1 MAGMELGTF
10 GIWSGLL
17 RNAPEGEAVDAAR
30 QIEALGFATAWLPSG
45 EVGQLERVRALVAG
59 TSSLRVATGILN
71 VYRETDPER
80 TAEVFHQIDGAY
92 PDRFL
97 LGIGVGHPQA
107 LAPGQYGP
115 PLETMRRY
123 LDGLDHATHPVP
135 VERRALAAL
144 RPGMLRLS
152 RDRSLGAH
160 PYLTTPEHTARARE
174 ILGPQALLAPEQGV
188 VLETDATRARATART
203 NLERYLQLTNYLNSF
218 KWFGFEDRDFEQGG
232 SDGLID
238 ALVAWGD
245 IETIAGRLREHLD
258 AGATHV
264 TIQVLTDTPQV
275 FPVAQWKALAG
286 ALTG

>member
-1 MAGMELGTF
+1 MELGTF

-17 RNAPEGEAVDAAR
+17 RSAPEQDAVDAAKE
-30 QIEALGFATAWLPSG
+30 IEGLGFTAAWLSSG

-59 TSSLRVATGILN
+59 TSTLRVATGILN
-71 VYRETDPER
+71 VYRESDPEH
-80 TAEVFHQIDGAY
+80 TADVFHQIDTAY

-107 LAPGQYGP
+107 LEPGQYGP
-115 PLETMRRY
+115 PLEIMRRY
-123 LDGLDHATHPVP
+123 LDGLDRAAHPVP
-135 VERRALAAL
+135 GERRALAAL

-174 ILGPQALLAPEQGV
+174 ILGPHALLAPEQGV
-188 VLETDATRARATART
+188 VLETDAARARATARA
-203 NLERYLQLTNYLNSF
+203 NLEHYLELTNYLNSF
-218 KWFGFEDRDFEQGG
+218 KWFGFEDEDFENGG
-232 SDGLID
+232 SDRLID

-245 IETIAGRLREHLD
+245 IEKIAGRLRAHLD

-264 TIQVLTDTPQV
+264 TIQVLTDTPRV